1 MWASRKTTTAV
12 RFATETATA
21 TATAEFDG
29 GVEGLVAA
37 MKKRRPFCDKCLEID
52 IIYSVSAPQPAKRLA
67 ASTQRALVSVGP
79 EEPPG
84 RQRNQ
89 GRTYD
94 SVGADS

>member
-1 MWASRKTTTAV
+1 MLAV
-12 RFATETATA
+12 RFVTVTATA
-21 TATAEFDG
+21 TADFDG
-29 GVEGLVAA
+29 GVERLVAA

-67 ASTQRALVSVGP
+67 ASTQRARLVSVGP
-79 EEPPG
+79 EEPAG
-84 RQRNQ
+84 RRRNQ